1 MGTLVWGSPGT
12 PSVPWEVLRPRH
24 SLWRPLSGFQTH
36 FQTRQGHRP
45 PGERAVSA
53 VVIGGYSRQPR
64 QPQESCP
71 EPGPVLAV
79 TRSQRAVLQ
88 LSTRSSRRPRT
99 RHPRGSANTGEGRRP
114 QEPHEAEEK
123 AGKRG
128 APCSRRRRPT
138 AESRG
143 LPALP
148 VKEARCTL
156 LFYLGEQPPPHT
168 GPCDTPRLAESSANR
183 FVSGVGLPH

>member
-24 SLWRPLSGFQTH
+24 SRWRPLSGFQIH

-53 VVIGGYSRQPR
+53 VVTGGYSRQPR
-64 QPQESCP
+64 HPQESCP

-128 APCSRRRRPT
+128 ARCSRRRRPM

-148 VKEARCTL
+148 VKGSALHFIVL
-156 LFYLGEQPPPHT
+156 LRGATSPTHRAMRHSET
-168 GPCDTPRLAESSANR
+168 R
-183 FVSGVGLPH
+183 

>member
-24 SLWRPLSGFQTH
+24 SRWRPLSGFQIH

-64 QPQESCP
+64 HPQESCP

-99 RHPRGSANTGEGRRP
+99 RHPWGSANTGEGRRP

-128 APCSRRRRPT
+128 ARADADQWQRAKGFQLFQS
-138 AESRG
+138 
-143 LPALP
+143 
-148 VKEARCTL
+148 KEARCTL

>member
-24 SLWRPLSGFQTH
+24 SRWRPLSGFQIH

-88 LSTRSSRRPRT
+88 LSTRSSRHPRT
-99 RHPRGSANTGEGRRP
+99 RHPRGSANTGEGRGP

-128 APCSRRRRPT
+128 TRCSVLAQTQTNGREQRASSSSSQRSALHFTVLLRGATSPT
-138 AESRG
+138 HRAMRHSETR
-143 LPALP
+143 
-148 VKEARCTL
+148 
-156 LFYLGEQPPPHT
+156 
-168 GPCDTPRLAESSANR
+168 
-183 FVSGVGLPH
+183 

>member
-24 SLWRPLSGFQTH
+24 SRWRPLSGFQTH

-88 LSTRSSRRPRT
+88 LSTRSSRRT
-99 RHPRGSANTGEGRRP
+99 HHPRGSANTGEGRGP

-128 APCSRRRRPT
+128 ARCSRRRRPM

-148 VKEARCTL
+148 VKGSALHFIVL
-156 LFYLGEQPPPHT
+156 LRGATSPTHRAMRHSET
-168 GPCDTPRLAESSANR
+168 R
-183 FVSGVGLPH
+183 

>member
-24 SLWRPLSGFQTH
+24 SRWRPLSGFQTH

-64 QPQESCP
+64 HPQESCP

-88 LSTRSSRRPRT
+88 LSTQSSRRPRT

-128 APCSRRRRPT
+128 ARCSRRCRPM

-148 VKEARCTL
+148 VKGSALHFIVL
-156 LFYLGEQPPPHT
+156 LRGATSPTHRAMRHSET
-168 GPCDTPRLAESSANR
+168 R
-183 FVSGVGLPH
+183 